1 MQLTLISRRKRRAI
15 EFTCRDLG
23 RALVRVL
30 LAGPWAAAIPPVNS
44 PGQRPTRL
52 LAPNS
57 EKDRRRPGFYR
68 ALTTR
73 VHHHLMMTRDDKSAV
88 ILGLRKHHGLLAAF
102 LEAAD
107 KIDHKLPK
115 LVNVKTRQA
124 STAPQSPQVGKS
136 PVSAFA
142 LRRANLVALECK
154 RGAED

>member
-1 MQLTLISRRKRRAI
+1 VAARSTR
-15 EFTCRDLG
+15 E
-23 RALVRVL
+23 LV
-30 LAGPWAAAIPPVNS
+30 S
-44 PGQRPTRL
+44 QRPTRL
-52 LAPNS
+52 LALNS
-57 EKDRRRPGFYR
+57 ERVCVDRDCEFYR

-107 KIDHKLPK
+107 KIDHKRMVIGEMPK

-124 STAPQSPQVGKS
+124 STAPQLPQVGPS

-154 RGAED
+154 RRAEV